1 MSLESS
7 TIMYSFIPI
16 CYLSFCALLFECDG
30 IVIRNVATDDDMMIQ
45 EFTYCNGNVSAC
57 MKVPGRI
64 CNQDDVLSAYQV
76 QLLENQLSSFQQS
89 TPCPC
94 NDDNCTTRFM
104 MTILLLNELPWNKT
118 DPLYQRKD
126 VAVARMTNTFRIEL
140 EKSAKCGENVVI
152 VIVVQEKMVAF
163 WCITRRDK
171 KTSWEYWTSFFWY
184 PLLYW
189 VSGIHCYTEPVV
201 SIAILGQWYPFLY
214 WVSGIHCYTESVVS
228 IVILSQWYP
237 LLYWIGG
244 IHCYTGSVVSIAILS
259 QWYPLLYWVGGIHC
273 YTEPVVSIAILGQW
287 YPLLYWIGGNHCYTG
302 SVVSIA
308 ILGQWYPLLY

>member
-152 VIVVQEKMVAF
+152 VIVVQEKMLHISIGPAFCKVIHEDHLEDVLSIKQLYFQSGDIYTGIEKLINDMSRINSMAEQGVYWVVVACIITFIMCWIVYTQVAF

-171 KTSWEYWTSFFWY
+171 KTSWEYWTSFFVC
-184 PLLYW
+184 
-189 VSGIHCYTEPVV
+189 VSTLTGCG
-201 SIAILGQWYPFLY
+201 AL
-214 WVSGIHCYTESVVS
+214 SVVS
-228 IVILSQWYP
+228 YFLVAMPILAHKYCETNGADASMAW
-237 LLYWIGG
+237 
-244 IHCYTGSVVSIAILS
+244 
-259 QWYPLLYWVGGIHC
+259 
-273 YTEPVVSIAILGQW
+273 
-287 YPLLYWIGGNHCYTG
+287 
-302 SVVSIA
+302 
-308 ILGQWYPLLY
+308 